1 MAVPRLRSS
10 NDRRKF
16 SVTSFILG
24 VFSGGA
30 FLLLF
35 STTTFRSDMSTRS
48 GLLGLLHE
56 STTAVAGGSL
66 GTTKIDG
73 WNSIHVYYGKRQTT
87 TASDNKN
94 NKQFYAQ
101 VGQDQIVLDI
111 IGENGYFIDLA
122 ANDAID
128 LSNTYALEQHGWNG
142 LCIEPNPTYW
152 SGLAKSRTCQVVAA
166 LVGGSESK
174 VVPVK
179 FRGVYGGVVGLMDDK
194 KASFKKEPDV
204 TVENVYTASFAEIL
218 QQFGVPKVIDFLSL
232 DVEGSEFIIMQHFP
246 FDTYQ
251 IRVMTVENPTP
262 QVQTLLESHGYRYL
276 KKLAWWGET
285 LWAHQS
291 TGLTSAHPKIAKIK
305 TEEQSK

>member
-1 MAVPRLRSS
+1 VP
-10 NDRRKF
+10 
-16 SVTSFILG
+16 SFLLG
-24 VFSGGA
+24 VFCGGA
-30 FLLLF
+30 FLILF
-35 STTTFRSDMSTRS
+35 STTFSSSSSTEN
-48 GLLGLLHE
+48 GLLRLLHD
-56 STTAVAGGSL
+56 STTDVAGGSL
-66 GTTKIDG
+66 RTTQTDG
-73 WNSIHVYYGKRQTT
+73 WNTIDVYYGKRQTA
-87 TASDNKN
+87 ASNNNN

-101 VGQDQIVLDI
+101 VGQDQIVLDV

-122 ANDAID
+122 ANDAIE

-152 SGLAKSRTCQVVAA
+152 SGLAKSRRCQVVAA

-194 KASFKKEPDV
+194 KATFKKEPDV

-218 QQFGVPKVIDFLSL
+218 KQFGVPKVIDYLSL
-232 DVEGSEFIIMQHFP
+232 DVEGSEFVIMQHFP

-251 IRVMTVENPTP
+251 IRLMTVENPTP
-262 QVQTLLESHGYRYL
+262 QVRTLLESHGYRHL

-285 LWAHQS
+285 LWAHES
-291 TGLTSAHPKIAKIK
+291 TGLTSSHPKIAKIK
-305 TEEQSK
+305 TEERT